1 MAKSVIL
8 YWRDIQSQIVVKK
21 GRESAKRILSNRFQ
35 EAIDIAA
42 MRSQSHNSNDY
53 LAEWHRGQPEECG
66 DDINAEADAALSRV
80 EFGYNEDRLKSLTKS
95 DGWEN

>member
-1 MAKSVIL
+1 MAKLVIL
-8 YWRDIQSQIVVKK
+8 YWRDIPSQIVVKK
-21 GRESAKRILSNRFQ
+21 GQETAKRILSNRFQ

-53 LAEWHRGQPEECG
+53 LADWHRGQPEECG
-66 DDINAEADAALSRV
+66 DDINAEADAKLSRV
-80 EFGYNEDRLKSLTKS
+80 EFDYNEHRLTSMIKS

>member
-8 YWRDIQSQIVVKK
+8 YWRDIPSQIVVKK

-42 MRSQSHNSNDY
+42 MRSQSHNSIDY
-53 LAEWHRGQPEECG
+53 LAEWHRGQPEECSN
-66 DDINAEADAALSRV
+66 DINAEADAKLSRV
-80 EFGYNEDRLKSLTKS
+80 EFDYNEHRLTSMIKS

>member
-1 MAKSVIL
+1 MAKLVIL
-8 YWRDIQSQIVVKK
+8 YWRDIPSQIVVKK
-21 GRESAKRILSNRFQ
+21 GQETAKRILSNRFQ

-66 DDINAEADAALSRV
+66 DNINAEADAALSRV
-80 EFGYNEDRLKSLTKS
+80 EFDYNEHRLTSMIKS

>member
-1 MAKSVIL
+1 MAKLVIL
-8 YWRDIQSQIVVKK
+8 YWRDIPSQIVVKK
-21 GRESAKRILSNRFQ
+21 GQETAKRILSNRFQ

-53 LAEWHRGQPEECG
+53 LAEWHRGQSEECSN
-66 DDINAEADAALSRV
+66 DINAEADAKLSRV
-80 EFGYNEDRLKSLTKS
+80 EFDYNEHRLTSMIKS

>member
-1 MAKSVIL
+1 MAKLVIL
-8 YWRDIQSQIVVKK
+8 YWRDIPSQIVVKK
-21 GRESAKRILSNRFQ
+21 GQETAKRILSNRFQ

-53 LAEWHRGQPEECG
+53 LAEWHRGQPEECSN
-66 DDINAEADAALSRV
+66 DINAEADAKLSCV
-80 EFGYNEDRLKSLTKS
+80 EFDYNEHRLTSMIKS